1 MNISYEYQIAN
12 FDVANINGMSDVVV
26 VIHYRVVAK
35 GDGVEMQPVH
45 SGVVEL
51 DAPSNSFTEFSSLTK
66 EQVEQWLKSKID
78 VTAIEDGLKL
88 QLEQMALQVKPIAT
102 LSKIP
107 AWS

>member
-12 FDVANINGMSDVVV
+12 LDVASINGMSDVVAA
-26 VIHYRVVAK
+26 IHYRVVATSE
-35 GDGVEMQPVH
+35 GVDVQPVH

-51 DAPSNSFTEFSSLTK
+51 DAPSDNFTEFNSLTK

-78 VTAIEDGLKL
+78 VAAVEQDLKL
-88 QLEQMALQVKPIAT
+88 QLEKMAAQPERVAT
-102 LSKIP
+102 TSRLP